1 MRKRAAAFIL
11 AMACTASAVS
21 CGAKEEKSKDSGE
34 ASVESSTSAE
44 AIENTTEEATEPATE
59 KEKKSVKHYEK
70 RHFSAS
76 GSILYREDYFYN
88 DDDQLDHYQLWN
100 AFDGSTVTVMLYIE
114 YEYDDSGKLIKSTR
128 HFTDN
133 KDGQALM
140 YYLEEKEGFYKYGF
154 GYGNT
159 REEEDGYYYS
169 VDEYNDEGWI
179 TSTKRY
185 STSGGDTLLSEVVYE
200 YEQENENPNGAK
212 KIEVN
217 SFVKDANGDTSGS
230 TTERFT
236 IRNNELDEHRIWY
249 YESKCMYNS
258 IFIKHFN
265 NDGTLAYS
273 TEGTY
278 GKNGDMREGE
288 AYETRYTFDEYDNIL
303 TEKKYLITG
312 KDQETTTLAAKVGKV
327 GGSSSNSSTEETT
340 QPPTTQPPK
349 MTLPDIDEYGTL
361 DSYVEYKYEY
371 R

>member
-1 MRKRAAAFIL
+1 MRKRAVAFIL
-11 AMACTASAVS
+11 AVVCTASAVS
-21 CGAKEEKSKDSGE
+21 CGAKEAKSKDTGE

-44 AIENTTEEATEPATE
+44 AIENTTEEATEPVTE

-140 YYLEEKEGFYKYGF
+140 YDLIEKEGFYKYGF

-159 REEEDGYYYS
+159 REEKDGYYYS
-169 VDEYNDEGWI
+169 VDEYGDEGWI

-185 STSGGDTLLSEVVYE
+185 STSDGVTLLSEVVYD
-200 YEQENENPNGAK
+200 EQEKENVNYGGK
-212 KIEVN
+212 DIEVQ
-217 SFVKDANGDTSGS
+217 SFVKGANGDTSGS
-230 TTERFT
+230 TYEIFT
-236 IRNNELDEHRIWY
+236 IKNNELYEHRIWY
-249 YESKCMYNS
+249 YDKGSAIYNS
-258 IFIKHFN
+258 SFNKHFN

-278 GKNGDMREGE
+278 GKNGNMREGE
-288 AYETRYTFDEYDNIL
+288 SYETRYTFDEYDNIL
-303 TEKKYLITG
+303 TEKKYLKTG
-312 KDQETTTLAAKVGKV
+312 GQETTTWAAKTGF
-327 GGSSSNSSTEETT
+327 SSSNSSTEETT

-361 DSYVEYKYEY
+361 DSYVEYKY
-371 R
+371 